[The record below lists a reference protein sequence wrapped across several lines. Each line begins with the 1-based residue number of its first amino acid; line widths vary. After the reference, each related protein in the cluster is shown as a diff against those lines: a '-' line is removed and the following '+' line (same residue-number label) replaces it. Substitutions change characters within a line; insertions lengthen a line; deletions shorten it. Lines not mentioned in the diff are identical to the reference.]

1 METTKWSSLI
11 VSEMNH
17 KLRTVTSRDRGWRF
31 RTGRTSRAKA
41 ALETTE
47 QVSEGNGLGFVNN
60 VSRL

>member
-1 METTKWSSLI
+1 
-11 VSEMNH
+11 MNH

-60 VSRL
+60 VPQM